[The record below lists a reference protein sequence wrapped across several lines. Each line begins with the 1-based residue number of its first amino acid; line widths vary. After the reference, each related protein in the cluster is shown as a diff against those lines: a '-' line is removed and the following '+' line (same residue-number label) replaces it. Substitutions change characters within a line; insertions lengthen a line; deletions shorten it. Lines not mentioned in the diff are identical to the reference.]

1 MKIKLYDIIL
11 KLMLGSKVLDEKP
24 NIPCHDHCHDFC
36 HEYGQD

>member
-11 KLMLGSKVLDEKP
+11 KIMLGSKVLDEKP
-24 NIPCHDHCHDFC
+24 NDYCHDFC